1 MRQGNSTGAG
11 QARAGMLGLRC
22 SMSFGV
28 VRLYYKE
35 GLDGLEDMLQK
46 QVMEAKHG
54 IFGGSLAS
62 GT

>member
-1 MRQGNSTGAG
+1 
-11 QARAGMLGLRC
+11 
-22 SMSFGV
+22 MSFGV